1 MRLRGI
7 VLVVVGL
14 ALASLVVLGAS
25 EPRYGGTFRCAI
37 ASEPGTLD
45 MQMSTGVNEGTI
57 ACNVFQG
64 LFSFDA
70 DFAPQ
75 PELATGLDL
84 NPSGTVATI
93 HLRQG
98 VFFHSGQEMKAED
111 VVASL
116 TRWGQYGA
124 TAKALW
130 SLVTAVDALDE
141 YTVVLTLSQPFGPLT
156 TYLANDVGGP
166 FIYPKALV
174 EAAGNKPLPPS
185 SYIGTGP
192 YRFVE
197 WKSGDYILLERYDR
211 FASLDTPSSGH
222 AGKKTAYFDKLQF
235 FFVPDD
241 NARLVGIQAG
251 TYDYV
256 VDIPND
262 LLASVEGD
270 KNVLPI
276 IINHPP
282 IYPIALVNN
291 KQGICTNVG
300 IKRAMLTALDM
311 DEIMLAG
318 YGDAEFWSLNA
329 SYFAPGIR
337 WYTPDEGL
345 GLYDVADPAKARTM
359 AQEAGYKGEPIRIIV
374 AGDMTAQYNQAV
386 VVTSHL
392 VAAGFNVS
400 LQVYDKATFMARRNA
415 KDNPEWELA
424 FSFYSTTPDPSLVL
438 MLSPTYAGW
447 WDSPRIQVLRTEVN
461 QLTDFAARYAK
472 WQEIMDLW
480 YEEIPALKFGDAFQ
494 LHLIRSDVGGGYGTS
509 EHVVMIHG
517 YFYNLWGS

>member
-1 MRLRGI
+1 MRLRSI
-7 VLVVVGL
+7 VFLLLGL
-14 ALASLVVLGAS
+14 ALVSAIATAADT
-25 EPRYGGTFRCAI
+25 PPYGGTFRCAL

-45 MQMSTGVNEGTI
+45 MQLSTGVNEGTI

-64 LFSFDA
+64 LFSFNA

-75 PELATGLDL
+75 PELAQSLDL
-84 NPSGTVATI
+84 DPSGTVATF
-93 HLRQG
+93 HLRRG
-98 VFFHSGQEMKAED
+98 ILFHNGQEMKAED

-116 TRWGQYGA
+116 NRWGQYGA

-130 SLVTAVDALDE
+130 SLVTGVAAPDE
-141 YTVVLTLSQPFGPLT
+141 YTVVLTLSQPFGPMT

-166 FIYPKALV
+166 LIYPKALV

-185 SYIGTGP
+185 SYVGTGP

-197 WKSGDYILLERYDR
+197 WKSGNYILLERYDR
-211 FASLDTPSSGH
+211 FVSLDTPSSGH

-235 FFVPDD
+235 FFVPDN

-262 LLASVEGD
+262 LLASVEGN
-270 KNVLPI
+270 KNVVPI
-276 IINHPP
+276 LINHPP

-291 KQGICTNVG
+291 KQGISTNAG

-311 DEIMLAG
+311 EEIMLAG
-318 YGDAEFWSLNA
+318 YGDPKFWSLNA

-345 GLYDVADPAKARTM
+345 GLYDAADPVKARAM

-386 VVTSHL
+386 VVMSQL
-392 VAAGFNVS
+392 VKAGFNVS
-400 LQVYDKATFMARRNA
+400 LQVYDKATFFAIRNA

-424 FSFYSTTPDPSLVL
+424 FSFYSTTPDPSIVL

-447 WDSPRIQVLRTEVN
+447 WDSPKIQTLRTEVN
-461 QLTDFAARYAK
+461 QLTDFDVRYAK

-480 YEEIPALKFGDAFQ
+480 YEEIPAIKFGDAFQ
-494 LHLIRSDVGGGYGTS
+494 LHLIRSEIGGGYGTP
-509 EHVVMIHG
+509 EHVVMIYG
-517 YFYNLWGS
+517 YFYNLWKK